1 MNILFIISSI
11 SLICLIILN
20 LLWEIFYNPLQEN
33 GSMMVLKSLILL
45 IPLSGI
51 LKKNL
56 YTYQWSSMLIL
67 LFFIEGVVRFYSED
81 ELSQMMALFQIIL
94 TIIFF
99 ISTIFFCKI
108 TKQK

>member
-1 MNILFIISSI
+1 MNILFIGASL
-11 SLICLIILN
+11 SLISLIILN
-20 LLWEIFYNPLQEN
+20 LIWEIFYNPLQDH
-33 GSMMVLKSLILL
+33 GSLMVFKSLILL
-45 IPLSGI
+45 IPVFGI
-51 LKKNL
+51 LKKNI

-94 TIIFF
+94 SIIFF

>member
-1 MNILFIISSI
+1 MNMHSLGASI

-20 LLWEIFYNPLQEN
+20 LLWEIFYNPLQED
-33 GSMMVLKSLILL
+33 GSLM
-45 IPLSGI
+45 PLSGI

-94 TIIFF
+94 SIIFF

>member
-1 MNILFIISSI
+1 MNILSLSASL

-20 LLWEIFYNPLQEN
+20 LLWEIFYNPLQED
-33 GSMMVLKSLILL
+33 GSLMVFKSLILL

>member
-1 MNILFIISSI
+1 MNILFLISSI

-51 LKKNL
+51 LKKNV

-67 LFFIEGVVRFYSED
+67 LFFIEGVVRFYSEK
-81 ELSQMMALFQIIL
+81 ESSQTMALSQIIL
-94 TIIFF
+94 SIIFF
-99 ISTIFFCKI
+99 ISTIFFCKSKKKI
-108 TKQK
+108 

>member
-1 MNILFIISSI
+1 MNILFLISSI

>member
-1 MNILFIISSI
+1 MNILSLSASL

-20 LLWEIFYNPLQEN
+20 LLWEIFYNPLQED
-33 GSMMVLKSLILL
+33 GSLMVFKSLILL

-94 TIIFF
+94 SIIFF

>member
-1 MNILFIISSI
+1 MNILFLISSI

-51 LKKNL
+51 LKKNV

-94 TIIFF
+94 SIIFF

>member
-1 MNILFIISSI
+1 MNILSLSASL

-20 LLWEIFYNPLQEN
+20 LLWEIFYNPLQED
-33 GSMMVLKSLILL
+33 GSLMVFKALILL

-67 LFFIEGVVRFYSED
+67 LFFIEGIVRFYSEK
-81 ELSQMMALFQIIL
+81 EISQIMALSQIIL
-94 TIIFF
+94 SIIFF
-99 ISTIFFCKI
+99 ISTIFFCKYSK
-108 TKQK
+108 TK

>member
-1 MNILFIISSI
+1 
-11 SLICLIILN
+11 
-20 LLWEIFYNPLQEN
+20 
-33 GSMMVLKSLILL
+33 MVFKSLILL

-94 TIIFF
+94 SIIFF

>member
-1 MNILFIISSI
+1 MNILFIGASL
-11 SLICLIILN
+11 SLISLIILN
-20 LLWEIFYNPLQEN
+20 LIWEIFYNPLQDH
-33 GSMMVLKSLILL
+33 GSLMVFKSLILL

-99 ISTIFFCKI
+99 ISTIFFCNI

>member
-1 MNILFIISSI
+1 MNMHYLGASI

-20 LLWEIFYNPLQEN
+20 LLWEIFYNPLQED
-33 GSMMVLKSLILL
+33 GSLMVFKSLILL

-94 TIIFF
+94 SIIFF